1 MSHLK
6 DKLNILVKELKNIF
20 NNCDSDIKKM
30 LEEQKIITRNRKISF
45 SNALLYKFLCSY
57 KNNTNTQV
65 CADLNFKNI
74 LVDKSNYYKK
84 EQKIPLK
91 YYQNILSKIQQ
102 LFDKYTN
109 KNLAYNIIAV
119 EGTYN
124 NTNFKNDKSLVKALA

>member
-65 CADLNFKNI
+65 CADLNFENI

-91 YYQNILSKIQQ
+91 YYQNILIKMQQ
-102 LFDKYTN
+102 LFDNYTN
-109 KNLAYNIIAV
+109 KNLSYNIIAV
-119 EGTYN
+119 DGTYN
-124 NTNFKNDKSLVKALA
+124 NTNFKNDKSLVEALA